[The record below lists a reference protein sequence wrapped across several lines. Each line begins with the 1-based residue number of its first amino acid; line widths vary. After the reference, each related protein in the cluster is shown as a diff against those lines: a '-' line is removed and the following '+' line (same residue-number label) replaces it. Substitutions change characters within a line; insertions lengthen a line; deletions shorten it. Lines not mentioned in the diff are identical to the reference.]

1 MWNSYFALYGT
12 EEMVAAIEPVVRA
25 GLTASGGDVLTERE
39 MSGNPWFEHH
49 RALMRGGLNLD
60 EIGLARWR
68 GAGGGLAWF
77 APVAPAKG
85 AETRAQAEL
94 AREILGKH
102 GFDIRLPQ
110 DRLARL
116 HTSGSAL

>member
-1 MWNSYFALYGT
+1 
-12 EEMVAAIEPVVRA
+12 
-25 GLTASGGDVLTERE
+25 
-39 MSGNPWFEHH
+39 
-49 RALMRGGLNLD
+49 MRGGLNLD

-85 AETRAQAEL
+85 AETRSQAEL

-102 GFDIRLPQ
+102 GFDYTAAWVIGWRELRQMRQASRLQ
-110 DRLARL
+110 AV
-116 HTSGSAL
+116 SA